1 MLINSDFEINIRS
14 IEEFARVM
22 VPEALDKTMNLSMKE
37 TSDTIEITMEID
49 GRKGNFIYA
58 NQEDKIDEQKQTMV
72 KILLLK
78 VYEKKY
84 SWGGLMGVRPTKVL
98 RRLLSLGYSYKEA
111 EEMLRNFY
119 IVSDE
124 KIELLIN
131 TVRKE
136 MEFLNREYI
145 NLYIGIPFCPTK
157 CKYCSFAS
165 YEISGGVGRYYK
177 GFVET
182 LLKEIEMAGKFLKD
196 EGYKI
201 ESIYIGGGTPSTLT
215 EDDLEKVLKKINEN
229 IDMSYLKEF
238 TFEAGREDSL
248 TEKKLELVKKYGA
261 DRISLNP
268 QTFNENTLKKVNRNF
283 NRENL
288 IGIDEEIQK
297 VITFPLTY
305 KDIDEIAIE
314 NKTYLL
320 NFDEVNTKVEM
331 LYYSTLLLENNVLS
345 KEHRSFLL
353 KGDIINFT
361 GVYKKKYDYIENCM
375 GRIIQA
381 IGRCNRTK
389 LRNKKRNIYM
399 DEDSFDVAKK
409 FEERNRLFI
418 EDINFILSEAKRIA
432 VEEKSVDSIVKD
444 IISQNYKIEKSVE
457 ENFLEK
463 ISDYNNKLRF
473 SNDNIQK
480 ENYYK
485 EFYELVKKYNSF
497 RKFILKNPT
506 RERTLIKNPAYFSI
520 GEKLSG
526 YNVIRND
533 WNSIKNISFDSV
545 YNNVSFNDSRIKEIS
560 EIPLLKNFCSE
571 NIGTFV
577 ENEEI
582 ILPYIY
588 QAIFKGMLGEVI
600 IKEIFRMYRIK
611 LKDIDFMIKRGIF
624 EKFDDITENGIY
636 IDYKNY
642 NLDKIDSRD
651 FFNEIIEDS
660 VLRKEELINSKN
672 KLFIINLIA
681 EKGDSKA
688 LYCYKISD
696 LFNDINKIC
705 DYNES
710 EVVIINGVLR
720 YKDNKS
726 ILEINENLLRKL
738 QKILGGNDE

>member
-283 NRENL
+283 NRENFDRYFRIAKEMNFIINMDL
-288 IGIDEEIQK
+288 IIGLPDENTEDVLYTLNELEK
-297 VITFPLTY
+297 Y
-305 KDIDEIAIE
+305 DIE
-314 NKTYLL
+314 NLTIHSLAFKRASKLFKEDKNRKELDREIIEKRIKELIEKKQMKPYYMYRQKNIMEWGENVGYAKEGKESVFNIEMIEENQSTMGLGGGAIT
-320 NFDEVNTKVEM
+320 NIVVEE
-331 LYYSTLLLENNVLS
+331 TEF
-345 KEHRSFLL
+345 R
-353 KGDIINFT
+353 
-361 GVYKKKYDYIENCM
+361 DYIE
-375 GRIIQA
+375 RII
-381 IGRCNRTK
+381 NP
-389 LRNKKRNIYM
+389 
-399 DEDSFDVAKK
+399 
-409 FEERNRLFI
+409 
-418 EDINFILSEAKRIA
+418 
-432 VEEKSVDSIVKD
+432 KD
-444 IISQNYKIEKSVE
+444 
-457 ENFLEK
+457 
-463 ISDYNNKLRF
+463 
-473 SNDNIQK
+473 
-480 ENYYK
+480 
-485 EFYELVKKYNSF
+485 
-497 RKFILKNPT
+497 
-506 RERTLIKNPAYFSI
+506 PALY
-520 GEKLSG
+520 
-526 YNVIRND
+526 
-533 WNSIKNISFDSV
+533 
-545 YNNVSFNDSRIKEIS
+545 IKE
-560 EIPLLKNFCSE
+560 
-571 NIGTFV
+571 
-577 ENEEI
+577 
-582 ILPYIY
+582 
-588 QAIFKGMLGEVI
+588 M
-600 IKEIFRMYRIK
+600 KERM
-611 LKDIDFMIKRGIF
+611 
-624 EKFDDITENGIY
+624 E
-636 IDYKNY
+636 
-642 NLDKIDSRD
+642 
-651 FFNEIIEDS
+651 
-660 VLRKEELINSKN
+660 SKY
-672 KLFIINLIA
+672 KLFK
-681 EKGDSKA
+681 KG
-688 LYCYKISD
+688 
-696 LFNDINKIC
+696 
-705 DYNES
+705 
-710 EVVIINGVLR
+710 
-720 YKDNKS
+720 
-726 ILEINENLLRKL
+726 EI
-738 QKILGGNDE
+738 